1 MTNPLSSHTNTLT
14 QPHPHSLTP
23 PHPLTSLPFP
33 HSTPTPSP
41 TLSPHSTPTP
51 YPTPLSHPSHTP
63 HPLTP
68 HTPSPHP
75 TLTPPSPHP
84 HPTLTPPSPHP
95 HPTLTPPSPT
105 PTPTYRKGGSNKLIK
120 IYHNSGRYGFV
131 PPFQFQSVPDLIAY
145 YTQHSLANYNN
156 TLETTLLHPISRLNK
171 VTEEV
176 VGSWSYCVVTR

>member
-14 QPHPHSLTP
+14 HTLTP

-33 HSTPTPSP
+33 YSTPTPSP
-41 TLSPHSTPTP
+41 TLSPFPHSTPTP
-51 YPTPLSHPSHTP
+51 SAHTS
-63 HPLTP
+63 L
-68 HTPSPHP
+68 SPHP
-75 TLTPPSPHP
+75 
-84 HPTLTPPSPHP
+84 PTLNT
-95 HPTLTPPSPT
+95 PSPT

-176 VGSWSYCVVTR
+176 VGSWGYCVVTRQ